1 MKVFIVDLKKNI
13 LSPQFIISV
22 FVFLLLF
29 LLSDAPLISPR
40 NPMSVLDEIVR
51 FRKDKWIEKGTEF
64 FYLNILFRFDNSLWY
79 SIVLPVL
86 SSFSALYS
94 FKNEWFTDSYVF
106 TLSRYGYKQFA
117 FSKML
122 ASFFTGLLSFLCG
135 ILLFLMITYL
145 IFPKA
150 DSFGDS
156 ITLSFNYHLFCD
168 KIICNAI
175 LCGMYGMLSIL
186 FLLLIKDYF
195 FTLCLYVVIEYFSMR
210 AENKLQNM
218 IMEEQ
223 WENRTLLL
231 LFPNRFN
238 DMYYLIPDYTNIS
251 FYWYIPLTAVIG
263 AIMALIALI
272 LIKRRYKYCE

>member
-150 DSFGDS
+150 ESFGDS

-186 FLLLIKDYF
+186 LLLLIKDYF

-218 IMEEQ
+218 IMR
-223 WENRTLLL
+223 W
-231 LFPNRFN
+231 
-238 DMYYLIPDYTNIS
+238 
-251 FYWYIPLTAVIG
+251 G
-263 AIMALIALI
+263 
-272 LIKRRYKYCE
+272 KR